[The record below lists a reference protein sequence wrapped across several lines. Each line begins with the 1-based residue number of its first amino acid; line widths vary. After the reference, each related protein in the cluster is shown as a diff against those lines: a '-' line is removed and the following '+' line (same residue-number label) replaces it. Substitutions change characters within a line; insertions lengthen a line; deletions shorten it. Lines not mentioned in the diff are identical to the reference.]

1 MDLSIL
7 VGIIGVLVGAAATGG
22 VNYILERR
30 KATLRKIQD
39 LEEVRR
45 TVELDAL
52 ITVKE
57 LEESVGHML
66 AVSTPNPTEEQDREQ
81 AALFEI
87 VTEKL
92 EQTVRNTAR
101 VGVYGSRECMERLD
115 NIYSFVFGYIM
126 SQSGKIWAA
135 ESAALMHG
143 LHVKYEGLSRVVR
156 EDVGADVV
164 PETRKRRVAA
174 SIWET
179 SDWNDVTSEMDV
191 IGRTYG
197 RFEEPELRARIGPP
211 LADG

>member
-1 MDLSIL
+1 MDPSVLA
-7 VGIIGVLVGAAATGG
+7 GIIGVLIGAAATGG
-22 VNYILERR
+22 VNYFLES
-30 KATLRKIQD
+30 KKTTLQKIKD

-45 TVELDAL
+45 TVELEAL

-81 AALFEI
+81 AARFEI
-87 VTEKL
+87 VTQKL
-92 EQTVRNTAR
+92 DQTVRNTAR
-101 VGVYGSRECMERLD
+101 VGVYGSRQCVDKLD

-156 EDVGADVV
+156 EDVGADAV
-164 PETRKRRVAA
+164 PESRRPRVNA

-179 SDWNDVTSEMDV
+179 CDWNEVASEMDV

-197 RFEEPELRARIGPP
+197 HFEEPGLRARIGPP
-211 LADG
+211 RANE

>member
-1 MDLSIL
+1 M
-7 VGIIGVLVGAAATGG
+7 
-22 VNYILERR
+22 LERR
-30 KATLRKIQD
+30 KATLQKIKD

-81 AALFEI
+81 AALIGI

-115 NIYSFVFGYIM
+115 NIHSFVFGYIM

-135 ESAALMHG
+135 ESAALIYG

-164 PETRKRRVAA
+164 PESRKTHATA
-174 SIWET
+174 SIWEKC
-179 SDWNDVTSEMDV
+179 DWNEVASEMDV
-191 IGRTYG
+191 AARTFG
-197 RFEEPELRARIGPP
+197 RFEEPGLRVRIGP
-211 LADG
+211 ARAVDG